1 MVWVLEVG
9 VWEWWLLE
17 LCSTLLLLLLG
28 LFGFVFFGLGVAE
41 AEDFEEDEP
50 HYQGGGLRVVI

>member
-1 MVWVLEVG
+1 
-9 VWEWWLLE
+9 
-17 LCSTLLLLLLG
+17 LLLLLG

-50 HYQGGGLRVVI
+50 HYGGGLRIFIW